1 MKEILENAKRFY
13 RLKLNQ
19 QLPDYKRFLFSHIKN
34 SKAKI
39 TGLYGSRGV
48 GKTTLLLQVLKAL
61 PYKAE
66 EKLYI
71 SCDNPIFQEVS
82 LFDFVDEYA
91 KFGGEVIVIDEIHKI
106 RDFQTQIKM
115 MYDFLTIKV
124 YFSGSSAVEL
134 TNADFSRR
142 YSMYHL
148 PILSFREFLE
158 MSENISLK
166 SYTLEDILK
175 RHESICNQII
185 DSLPNKK
192 ILKYFSQFIEVGVYP
207 FYFEDE
213 ERYIDRVHENI
224 NTILYTDLV
233 NVVKIDAQKIES
245 LKRLLLSI
253 CVSNPLEIT
262 MEKLAKRVGITKP
275 TLYKYITH
283 LGRAELLHHIVFDA
297 KRFQNLQKPDKL
309 YLNNANLFNALWINS
324 NTGTIRE
331 TFFVSMLYK
340 QHLVNYA
347 TKGDFLVD
355 EKYTFEVGGKNKSF
369 KQIKDM
375 EKSYI
380 AADDME
386 VGFGAK
392 IPLWMF
398 GFLY

>member
-1 MKEILENAKRFY
+1 MKTILENAKRFY

-19 QLPDYKRFLFSHIKN
+19 KLPKYQRFLFHDIKS

-48 GKTTLLLQVLKAL
+48 GKTTLLLQVLNEL
-61 PYKAE
+61 DYKEE

-71 SCDNPIFQEVS
+71 SCDHPMFQEVL
-82 LFDFVDEYA
+82 LFDFIDEFS
-91 KFGGEVIVIDEIHKI
+91 KFGGEVVVIDEIHKI
-106 RDFQTQIKM
+106 KDFQIQIKLI
-115 MYDFLTIKV
+115 YDFLSIKV
-124 YFSGSSAVEL
+124 YFSGSSAVEI

-148 PILSFREFLE
+148 PILSLREFLE
-158 MSENISLK
+158 LREDISLPSYRLEEILVNHENIANEIIESL
-166 SYTLEDILK
+166 
-175 RHESICNQII
+175 N
-185 DSLPNKK
+185 NKK
-192 ILKYFSQFIEVGVYP
+192 ILKYFREFIEMGVYP

-213 ERYIDRVHENI
+213 SRYIDRVHENI

-233 NVVKIDAQKIES
+233 NVVKIDASKIDS

-262 MEKLAKRVGITKP
+262 LEKLAKTVGITKP
-275 TLYKYITH
+275 TLYKYITY
-283 LGRAELLHHIVFDA
+283 LGRAELLHHIIFDA
-297 KRFQNLQKPDKL
+297 KRFANLQKPDKL
-309 YLNNANLFNALWINS
+309 YLNNSNLFTALCINS
-324 NTGTIRE
+324 NVGTIRE

-355 EKYTFEVGGKNKSF
+355 EKYTFEVGGKNKGF
-369 KQIKDM
+369 NQIKDIPH
-375 EKSYI
+375 SFVV
-380 AADDME
+380 ADDTE
-386 VGFGAK
+386 IGFENK
-392 IPLWMF
+392 IPLWLF

>member
-1 MKEILENAKRFY
+1 MKAILENAKRFY

-19 QLPDYKRFLFSHIKN
+19 HLPTYRRFLFNNIKN

-48 GKTTLLLQVLKAL
+48 GKTTLLLQVLKEL

-71 SCDNPIFQEVS
+71 SCDHPMFQEVS
-82 LFDFVDEYA
+82 LFDFVDEYS

-115 MYDFLTIKV
+115 IYDFLTIKV

-134 TNADFSRR
+134 TNADFTRR

-158 MSENISLK
+158 MGENISLK
-166 SYTLEDILK
+166 SYPLEEILE
-175 RHESICNQII
+175 RHESISHEII

-262 MEKLAKRVGITKP
+262 MEKLAKKVGITKP
-275 TLYKYITH
+275 TLYKYITY
-283 LGRAELLHHIVFDA
+283 LSRAELLHHIVFDA

-309 YLNNANLFNALWINS
+309 YLNNANLFNALCINS
-324 NTGTIRE
+324 NIGTIRE

-369 KQIKDM
+369 KQIKDL
-375 EKSYI
+375 ENSFVV
-380 AADDME
+380 ADDIE
-386 VGFGAK
+386 IGSGNK
-392 IPLWMF
+392 IPLWLF

>member
-1 MKEILENAKRFY
+1 MKAFLENAKRFY

-19 QLPDYKRFLFSHIKN
+19 QLPTYRRFLFNNIKN

-48 GKTTLLLQVLKAL
+48 GKTTLLLQVLKEL
-61 PYKAE
+61 PYEAE
-66 EKLYI
+66 EKLYV
-71 SCDNPIFQEVS
+71 SCDHPMFQEVS
-82 LFDFVDEYA
+82 LFDFVDEYS

-115 MYDFLTIKV
+115 IYDFLSVKV

-134 TNADFSRR
+134 TNADFTRR

-158 MSENISLK
+158 MGENISLK
-166 SYTLEDILK
+166 SYSLEEILE
-175 RHESICNQII
+175 RHETISHETI

-192 ILKYFSQFIEVGVYP
+192 ILKYFSKFIEVGVYP

-275 TLYKYITH
+275 TLYKYITY
-283 LGRAELLHHIVFDA
+283 LSRAELLHHIVFDA

-309 YLNNANLFNALWINS
+309 YLNNANLFNALCINS
-324 NTGTIRE
+324 NIGTIRE

-355 EKYTFEVGGKNKSF
+355 EKYTFEIGGKNKSF
-369 KQIKDM
+369 KQIKDLPN
-375 EKSYI
+375 SFVV
-380 AADDME
+380 ADDIE
-386 VGFGAK
+386 IGFGAK
-392 IPLWMF
+392 VPLWLF

>member
-1 MKEILENAKRFY
+1 MKSILENANRFY

-19 QLPDYKRFLFSHIKN
+19 QLPTYRRFLFNNIKN

-48 GKTTLLLQVLKAL
+48 GKTTLLLQVLKEL
-61 PYKAE
+61 SYEAE
-66 EKLYI
+66 EKLYV
-71 SCDNPIFQEVS
+71 SCDHPMFQEVS
-82 LFDFVDEYA
+82 LFDFVDEYS

-115 MYDFLTIKV
+115 IYDFLSIKV

-158 MSENISLK
+158 MGENISLK
-166 SYTLEDILK
+166 SYSLEEILE
-175 RHESICNQII
+175 RHESISNEII

-275 TLYKYITH
+275 TLYKYITY
-283 LGRAELLHHIVFDA
+283 LSRAELLHHIVFDA

-309 YLNNANLFNALWINS
+309 YLNNANLFNALCINS
-324 NTGTIRE
+324 NIGTIRE

-369 KQIKDM
+369 KQIKDLPN
-375 EKSYI
+375 SFVV
-380 AADDME
+380 ADDIE
-386 VGFGAK
+386 IGFGAK
-392 IPLWMF
+392 VPLWLF